1 MGRNELIYC
10 FNFCYFTLTIFLFI
24 IICSHYSFSMVIF
37 EHIHHINLSLSFSNF
52 LPFECVFDCWE
63 DFQMNLFRV
72 SVPFIP
78 PENTIKPLV
87 LFFVLGEYNGKE
99 TFRLSYQ
106 ITFIVCKM
114 EFEIPKKVSNLRR
127 FLNYKKL
134 THFKSMFHLCTT

>member
-1 MGRNELIYC
+1 
-10 FNFCYFTLTIFLFI
+10 
-24 IICSHYSFSMVIF
+24 MVIF
-37 EHIHHINLSLSFSNF
+37 EHIHHINLRLSFSNF

-99 TFRLSYQ
+99 TFRLSY
-106 ITFIVCKM
+106 
-114 EFEIPKKVSNLRR
+114 
-127 FLNYKKL
+127 
-134 THFKSMFHLCTT
+134 

>member
-10 FNFCYFTLTIFLFI
+10 FNFCYFTLTIYLFI
-24 IICSHYSFSMVIF
+24 IICSPYNVSMVIF
-37 EHIHHINLSLSFSNF
+37 EHIHHINLRLSFSNF

-63 DFQMNLFRV
+63 DFQINLFRV

-106 ITFIVCKM
+106 VTFIVCKM